1 MPLDDYRGRWVFLN
15 TTYGDFSTEKPDS
28 QDKRG
33 ESVRTEMSPTEL
45 VDDAVS
51 LTLSCT
57 KALGHPLSSYSEI
70 EGYLLQY
77 FIEGIGPNCSL
88 SISYNPY
95 ISLITPLSFYHS
107 TLRSA
112 LLAVAANQLRLLGDS
127 RFQKEACLYKDNAL
141 RGLQQA
147 IITDSLD
154 YGAVATVLML
164 CFHDISDGCD
174 PSWVAHLRGGLK
186 LIEYVSA
193 RSRQCEPLRRFLTM
207 YFVAHDI
214 MSRTAT
220 ESRYEDKI
228 SCSWLEADDLD
239 EIDGVM
245 GCSRNLMTLIDRISA
260 LASEKQEILKFRPLT
275 PVEIESYT
283 SASNEIEMSLR
294 FLKQNLPLHSS
305 DRNELKRIAETKRL
319 TALLYLQERLGLA
332 ADSPDDDTNIPSD
345 PLTPGSAEMETSSSE
360 NALLSTRQCKRH
372 LVSLIIKLIST
383 LPNTATLLWP
393 LFVLGN
399 TGLDSEE
406 HRRFILDR
414 LEHIQKT
421 RNLGSVRR
429 ARLAVKRAFRMRDL
443 DYPSGH
449 LWGDH
454 KSGFISLA

>member
-1 MPLDDYRGRWVFLN
+1 
-15 TTYGDFSTEKPDS
+15 
-28 QDKRG
+28 
-33 ESVRTEMSPTEL
+33 MSPTEL

-239 EIDGVM
+239 EVRLFDAFQLGRRWKLTQVKIDGVM

>member
-1 MPLDDYRGRWVFLN
+1 MR
-15 TTYGDFSTEKPDS
+15 
-28 QDKRG
+28 
-33 ESVRTEMSPTEL
+33 
-45 VDDAVS
+45 
-51 LTLSCT
+51 LTADPCA
-57 KALGHPLSSYSEI
+57 K
-70 EGYLLQY
+70 
-77 FIEGIGPNCSL
+77 
-88 SISYNPY
+88 
-95 ISLITPLSFYHS
+95 
-107 TLRSA
+107 
-112 LLAVAANQLRLLGDS
+112 
-127 RFQKEACLYKDNAL
+127 
-141 RGLQQA
+141 
-147 IITDSLD
+147 
-154 YGAVATVLML
+154 
-164 CFHDISDGCD
+164 ISDGCD

-239 EIDGVM
+239 EVRLFDAFQLGRRWKLTQVKIDGVM

-260 LASEKQEILKFRPLT
+260 LASEKQEVWFLLLCYFHCRCFHPRCSHCQILKFRPLT